1 MGMVISHLFVQ
12 YKENTS
18 FKVSE
23 NLCLTLYY
31 HEDVLNFWKIV
42 IRMNGRNGMKTIA
55 GKLVAI
61 VQKQVMRQSTH
72 TLIVGLGFEILKLK
86 VILSKNLPFITIIY
100 HAKFQFSKTYRS
112 MKKCD
117 FLKYLK

>member
-1 MGMVISHLFVQ
+1 LTTRNVRLDSGRYGTKYYSHLFVQ

-61 VQKQVMRQSTH
+61 VQK
-72 TLIVGLGFEILKLK
+72 
-86 VILSKNLPFITIIY
+86 
-100 HAKFQFSKTYRS
+100 
-112 MKKCD
+112 
-117 FLKYLK
+117 